1 MYKTIQ
7 CCMFRN
13 HIQRIYLVIFNTS
26 VLDYIYE
33 QEEIS
38 PLSYCQISR
47 TSMLKKF
54 IGESAFKL
62 AGWKYHVEPDVLEN
76 KQVIVGF
83 EHTSMMDAVLS
94 LALFQIYD
102 IKIHTLIKKELFK
115 GPMKPLLEAIGG
127 IAVDRKANKDIVS
140 LMVEHFQQ
148 NDKFNLVIAPEA
160 TRAKTGE
167 ARKPIRTGFWYIAK
181 AAGVPI
187 VLMYAN
193 SQTKQGGILGKIYP
207 TELNHDLA
215 LLKQLYKEK
224 VGLEI
229 TIPEPQNISEDKN

>member
-1 MYKTIQ
+1 
-7 CCMFRN
+7 
-13 HIQRIYLVIFNTS
+13 
-26 VLDYIYE
+26 
-33 QEEIS
+33 
-38 PLSYCQISR
+38 
-47 TSMLKKF
+47 MLKKF

-140 LMVEHFQQ
+140 VMVEHFQQ
-148 NDKFNLVIAPEA
+148 NEKFNLVIAPEA
-160 TRAKTGE
+160 TRAERGE
-167 ARKPIRTGFWYIAK
+167 ARKPIRTGFWHIAK

-193 SQTKQGGILGKIYP
+193 SRTKQGGIFGKIYP
-207 TELNHDLA
+207 TELDHDLA
-215 LLKQLYKEK
+215 LMKKLYKEN
-224 VGLEI
+224 VGLDI
-229 TIPEPQNISEDKN
+229 VIPEPKNISEDKN